1 MRLLVNER
9 PEDRAADDGNGDDD
23 ASPRRDASHA
33 LLRLVAPLAFLLVLA
48 VELTSWF
55 LPSSAEVRER
65 VQDATKSALAVEVGD
80 APALIF
86 LVDTFSGGKR
96 DHGDLMAEALIGTA
110 PAAAAIAR
118 IDLGPALKT
127 EEVVRALERILA
139 FARERPALPIVVN
152 MSFGSAASTEAEQ
165 SLLAALDREKVILV
179 AAAGNDG
186 VATPHYPAAF
196 EPVIAVGNAN
206 DLGRVASS
214 NFGPWVDVS
223 LDGWFNTAVGN
234 EKLIESGGR
243 ETTLTTESGTSFSA
257 ARASGLL
264 AGVTHGRRLGSDA
277 ALRELLA
284 AGHVE
289 RGGLVSPFRVRFATD
304 AAFRWRLAWRASLI
318 VGTLLVLRWVFAK
331 RPEPVVDP
339 VDSGSTS

>member
-9 PEDRAADDGNGDDD
+9 SEDPAADDDD
-23 ASPRRDASHA
+23 APPRRDPSHA
-33 LLRLVAPLAFLLVLA
+33 FLRLAAPLVLLLILA
-48 VELTSWF
+48 VELTHWF
-55 LPSSAEVRER
+55 LPSSEEVRAR
-65 VQDATKSALAVEVGD
+65 VQDATQSTLAVELGD
-80 APALIF
+80 ATSLIF

-110 PAAAAIAR
+110 PTAAAIAR

-127 EEVVRALERILA
+127 AEVVRSLERILA
-139 FARERPALPIVVN
+139 FAREQKALPIVVN
-152 MSFGSAASTEAEQ
+152 MSFGSSALSEEERT
-165 SLLAALDREKVILV
+165 LLTALDPENVILV
-179 AAAGNDG
+179 AAAGNEG
-186 VATPHYPAAF
+186 VAAPHYPAAF
-196 EPVIAVGNAN
+196 APVIAVGNAN

-234 EKLIESGGR
+234 EKLVASGGH
-243 ETTLTTESGTSFSA
+243 ETSWTVETGTSFSA

-264 AGVTHGRRLGSDA
+264 AGVTRGRRLGSDD

-284 AGHVE
+284 AADVA
-289 RGGLVSPFRVRFATD
+289 RGGFVRPFRVRFAVD
-304 AAFRWRLAWRASLI
+304 ASFRWRLAWRAALI

-331 RPEPVVDP
+331 RPEPEADP
-339 VDSGSTS
+339 AAATISSS